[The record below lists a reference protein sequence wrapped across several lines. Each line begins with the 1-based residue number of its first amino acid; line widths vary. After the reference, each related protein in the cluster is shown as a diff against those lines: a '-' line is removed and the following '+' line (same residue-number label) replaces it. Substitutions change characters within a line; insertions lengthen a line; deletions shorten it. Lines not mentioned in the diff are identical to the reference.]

1 MGLAY
6 EIHRAELQR
15 EKERQALRDAQ
26 LPLPVV
32 GGSKIVGELPHR
44 EAGAERFA
52 VGGKIEVT
60 CVKNAVADG
69 MAYIA
74 GNTYNVRIGVALDLF
89 QQHAAVETKKLEWDF
104 WAQPGRILAAE
115 PCDAQS
121 YAMAKTLGALRIVAG
136 CGYDPGNAAF
146 RQHTLTNEFTKHAST
161 FVRWG
166 DTNPFCSLR
175 QIDGDKDLFAAR
187 AAVYNADVIH
197 SHVDYTLQGS
207 TGFNWRV
214 HENQLVIR
222 HYHGTRPSGPQWPN
236 LNMLEDDLA
245 NVVLV
250 GARLQLCATRPGR
263 FHWLPIAVPVQRLRA
278 LVPRVRRPG
287 PFRIA
292 HSPSKRSYKG
302 TEDLINVVTELKA
315 KGLLIDLVLIE
326 QLQYGDALLLK
337 ADADLT
343 FDSFWLG
350 IQGSGLEGAAMGQ
363 MVIAGD
369 PDVKTLYETF
379 PDPITKQP
387 YVGYCPYTYASNYVE
402 LRDAIE
408 RAIRDPSWY
417 ASERDRVVRY
427 TEQFHDYERV
437 ARRYESI
444 IHTEAPQL
452 PNVLTE
458 MIYDV
463 PADARPGQGPMPDRT
478 RHRGRGHRTDT
489 TRSRRR
495 S

>member
-26 LPLPVV
+26 LPLPNVH
-32 GGSKIVGELPHR
+32 GSKIVGELPHR
-44 EAGAERFA
+44 EEGPNRFA
-52 VGGKIEVT
+52 IGGKIEVT

-69 MAYIA
+69 MVYTA
-74 GNTYNVRIGVALDLF
+74 GNTYNVRMSVAVDLF
-89 QQHAAVETKKLEWDF
+89 QQLAAVETKKLEWDF
-104 WAQPGRILAAE
+104 YAQPGRILAAE
-115 PCDAQS
+115 PCDAQP
-121 YAMAKTLGALRIVAG
+121 YATAPTLGSLRIVAG

-161 FVRWG
+161 FIRWG
-166 DTNPFCSLR
+166 DTNPFCSIR
-175 QIDGDKDLFAAR
+175 QINGDAELFSAR

-197 SHVDYTLQGS
+197 SHVDYALQGY
-207 TGFNWRV
+207 TGFKWRV

-263 FHWLPIAVPVQRLRA
+263 FHWLPIAVPVRRLRA
-278 LVPRVRRPG
+278 MVPSVRRPG

-292 HSPSKRSYKG
+292 HSPSKRAYKG
-302 TEDLINVVTELKA
+302 TEDLINVVSELKA
-315 KGLLIDLVLIE
+315 KGLSIELVLIE
-326 QLQYGDALLLK
+326 QLQYSEALQKK

-350 IQGSGLEGAAMGQ
+350 IQGSGLEAAAMGQ

-369 PDVKTLYETF
+369 PDVKQYYETF
-379 PDPITKQP
+379 GRPNESP

-408 RAIRDPSWY
+408 RAIVDPAWY

-444 IHTEAPQL
+444 IHAEAPQL
-452 PNVLTE
+452 PNVFTE
-458 MIYDV
+458 MIHDV
-463 PADARPGQGPMPDRT
+463 SSDARRSEGPVPDRT

-489 TRSRRR
+489 ARGRRNR
-495 S
+495 